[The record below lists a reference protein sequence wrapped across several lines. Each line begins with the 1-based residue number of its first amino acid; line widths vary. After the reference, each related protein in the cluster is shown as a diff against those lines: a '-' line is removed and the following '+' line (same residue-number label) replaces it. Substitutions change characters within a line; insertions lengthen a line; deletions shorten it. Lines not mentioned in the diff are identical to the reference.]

1 MNLKARLRTAI
12 AKRNALTVDQMAQ
25 LLGCPKQVVL
35 NLVEL
40 GRLTPLSTNPL
51 VFSQE
56 EAQRGKKEYDRRQE
70 ALTEIIRLGE
80 TGLESFFALRRYKP
94 VRCG

>member
-25 LLGCPKQVVL
+25 LWGCPKQVVL

-56 EAQRGKKEYDRRQE
+56 EAQQYSSIYHQDM
-70 ALTEIIRLGE
+70 L
-80 TGLESFFALRRYKP
+80 
-94 VRCG
+94 

>member
-12 AKRNALTVDQMAQ
+12 ARRNALTVDQMAQ

-40 GRLTPLSTNPL
+40 GRLPPLSTHPL

-80 TGLESFFALRRYKP
+80 GLE
-94 VRCG
+94 

>member
-25 LLGCPKQVVL
+25 LLDCPKQVVL

-51 VFSQE
+51 VFP
-56 EAQRGKKEYDRRQE
+56 KRRPNG
-70 ALTEIIRLGE
+70 A
-80 TGLESFFALRRYKP
+80 RRNTIGA
-94 VRCG
+94 RRR